1 MPKIFWIAQF
11 VAIVLVLTY
20 IIYLVLH
27 LRKPQD
33 KASTATDLNFTHRK
47 DEFETPQKSHN
58 EKGQNE
64 TIHNQSITKL
74 NTAMKH

>member
-11 VAIVLVLTY
+11 VAIVLVITY
-20 IIYLVLH
+20 VIYLALH

-33 KASTATDLNFTHRK
+33 KASTTTDLNLTHRK

-58 EKGQNE
+58 
-64 TIHNQSITKL
+64 
-74 NTAMKH
+74 